1 MPCPNMCLTV
11 GATVGHTLEGIHA
24 VWDARTQTTPE
35 MKKKC

>member
-1 MPCPNMCLTV
+1 M
-11 GATVGHTLEGIHA
+11 GHILAGIHA